1 MRESTAFTVEKTVS
15 EGHISGENLAED
27 VVGIGFLHET
37 AELTEKK
44 GPCLST
50 THAMCPFTL
59 NRFKTKH
66 KLTPKRYKLSL
77 KLSNPHKNP
86 GNMSRCQNLTNEE
99 LALPIENMVILLF
112 SLSLPQ

>member
-59 NRFKTKH
+59 NRPNDSRLNTNGHQKGT
-66 KLTPKRYKLSL
+66 SL
-77 KLSNPHKNP
+77 
-86 GNMSRCQNLTNEE
+86 
-99 LALPIENMVILLF
+99 V
-112 SLSLPQ
+112 